1 MAVLTVRKEKVT
13 LESLVEEPGQTSIN
27 HLDVQVQSIQNHTFW
42 DILVQKDTIHSL
54 LYFPSQGDHILV
66 GTDRDMRLW
75 GVEDRQKP
83 KLLSTVKFYHT
94 HQKRFFWCRV
104 FGISFDAKGTC

>member
-1 MAVLTVRKEKVT
+1 MAVLTVRNEKVT

-27 HLDVQVQSIQNHTFW
+27 HLDVQVQIIPISGHSAPE
-42 DILVQKDTIHSL
+42 IHQPKPIF
-54 LYFPSQGDHILV
+54 FPSQGDHILV

-83 KLLSTVKFYHT
+83 KLLSTV
-94 HQKRFFWCRV
+94 RF
-104 FGISFDAKGTC
+104 

>member
-1 MAVLTVRKEKVT
+1 MQGSMAVLTVRNEKVT

-27 HLDVQVQSIQNHTFW
+27 HLDVQVQIIQNSF
-42 DILVQKDTIHSL
+42 DAL
-54 LYFPSQGDHILV
+54 LLINQNLLLFPSQGDHILV

-83 KLLSTVKFYHT
+83 KLLSTV
-94 HQKRFFWCRV
+94 RF
-104 FGISFDAKGTC
+104 